1 VTPLVSRACRP
12 SFVSGEGFSRAWSEL
27 MPRGSARG
35 RRFKSGRGARGQIG
49 VPALCT
55 SAQISQYLAV
65 GPVVRAAIARPG
77 WPTPGGRVRAGCRA
91 RHRSRPDRA
100 KGRRA
105 CAAGL
110 AAAKRAD
117 SGPMHLRGHDSNHDM
132 LLGAVLEWAPE
143 GTSTRRRRPIAAVPK
158 TKRLGN
164 GVVQRAVVQILAG
177 ADRVLSVADV
187 HAAVEARLGQ
197 RVSEDSV
204 RSCLSAGARGAEP
217 RFRRIA
223 PGRYGLARPI

>member
-1 VTPLVSRACRP
+1 
-12 SFVSGEGFSRAWSEL
+12 
-27 MPRGSARG
+27 
-35 RRFKSGRGARGQIG
+35 
-49 VPALCT
+49 
-55 SAQISQYLAV
+55 
-65 GPVVRAAIARPG
+65 
-77 WPTPGGRVRAGCRA
+77 
-91 RHRSRPDRA
+91 
-100 KGRRA
+100 
-105 CAAGL
+105 
-110 AAAKRAD
+110 
-117 SGPMHLRGHDSNHDM
+117 MHLRGHDSNHDM

-164 GVVQRAVVQILAG
+164 CVVQRAVVQILAG
-177 ADRVLSVADV
+177 ADCVLSVADV

-223 PGRYGLARPI
+223 PGRNGLARPI